1 VRSGTG
7 RRVVAAAL
15 ALGALA
21 CAWAPSAQA
30 QEETP
35 SVTVAVLAFG
45 VEPREIGD
53 VPGMS
58 PGLMSAGLS
67 TVTSTQTFLDISAG
81 NRIFTS
87 LYDGEDPFLVSSE
100 NKVEDWDEIVERAEG
115 APGDIVPGLLG
126 STLED
131 AGIPT
136 SADPL
141 LITPALI
148 AVDEQGNIE
157 RTKEFACIEARCP
170 GLSVVPVV
178 RDDLPAMVERLRGD
192 DMLIAMER
200 PPPPTRDTLAMGI
213 AGRGFDGNLTSDTTR
228 TPGFVLATDLAPT
241 ILERFGVGV
250 PSEMSGRPIRSEG
263 DVDVE
268 ALQDRGKRM
277 TVVSGRRGPVIVRNL
292 MIWFAVAA
300 LVALLSRGRLS
311 APAFGVLGLSFVYL
325 PVMLLVGAAVQP
337 VREVEQLIVGLG
349 APALAA
355 LTLFALRDWTAL
367 AVACG
372 VSVAAYSLDVI
383 TGSTLTAQ
391 SLLGP
396 NPGLGVRFFGI
407 GNELESILAVTIPVG
422 VGAALMSARQRF
434 GLEISSRTAAIAF
447 LGAGA
452 LFAAIFAAGRFG
464 ADVGAAI
471 VFPAGAAMAA
481 LALPGALRRRKLAI
495 GVIAAPVAGLMLLAV
510 IDLVAGGD
518 AHLSRSVFEAGGTEE
533 LGDVAERRLRLSAS
547 SFGRAVGQNLFWFSL
562 IMIAVGVWQ
571 RRRLARWLEDAPLAR
586 AGMTGAFGAV
596 VLGVVA
602 NDSGATFLIIGTIG
616 MLGIVAFAYSR
627 YASVP

>member
-1 VRSGTG
+1 M
-7 RRVVAAAL
+7 
-15 ALGALA
+15 
-21 CAWAPSAQA
+21 
-30 QEETP
+30 
-35 SVTVAVLAFG
+35 AVLAFG
-45 VEPREIGD
+45 IEPSTIGD
-53 VPGMS
+53 VPGLS

-67 TVTSTQTFLDISAG
+67 TVSSTQTFLDISAG

-87 LYDGEDPFLVSSE
+87 LYGGENPIVVRSE
-100 NKVEDWDEIVERAEG
+100 DRVEDWDEIAERAEG

-136 SADPL
+136 RADEL
-141 LITPALI
+141 LITPSLI
-148 AVDEQGNIE
+148 AVDEQGNIN
-157 RTKEFACIEARCP
+157 RTRQFACIEARCP
-170 GLSVVPVV
+170 GLSVVPIA
-178 RDDLPAMVERLRGD
+178 RDELPALVRRLRGD

-200 PPPPTRDTLAMGI
+200 PPPPTRDTLAIGI

-228 TPGFVLATDLAPT
+228 TPGFVIATDLAPT
-241 ILERFGVGV
+241 IIERFGLDV
-250 PSEMSGRPIRSEG
+250 PGEMSGRPIRSEG
-263 DVDVE
+263 EVDVGVLE
-268 ALQDRGKRM
+268 DRGKRM
-277 TVVSGRRGPVIVRNL
+277 TVVSGRRGPVVVRNL

-325 PVMLLVGAAVQP
+325 PTMLLVGAAVQP

-355 LTLFALRDWTAL
+355 LTLVVFRDWTAL
-367 AVACG
+367 AVACA
-372 VSVAAYSLDVI
+372 VSVCAYSLDVI

-422 VGAALMSARQRF
+422 VGAALMSARERF
-434 GLEISSRTAAIAF
+434 GLEISNRTAATAF
-447 LGAGA
+447 LGAA
-452 LFAAIFAAGRFG
+452 IFFSAIFAAGRFG

-471 VFPAGAAMAA
+471 VLPAGAAMAV
-481 LALPGALRRRKLAI
+481 LALPGALGRRKLLI
-495 GVIAAPVAGLMLLAV
+495 GVVAAPVVALMVLAV

-518 AHLSRSVFEAGGTEE
+518 AHLSRSVFEAGGAKE

-547 SFGRAVGQNLFWFSL
+547 SFGRAVGQDLFWFSL
-562 IMIAVGVWQ
+562 AMIALAVWQ
-571 RRRLARWLEDAPLAR
+571 RRRLERWLADAPLER
-586 AGMTGAFGAV
+586 AGMLGAFGAV

-602 NDSGATFLIIGTIG
+602 NDSGATFLVIGTIG
-616 MLGIVAFAYSR
+616 MLGVVAFAYSR
-627 YASVP
+627 FAARKVL

>member
-1 VRSGTG
+1 MAG
-7 RRVVAAAL
+7 L
-15 ALGALA
+15 
-21 CAWAPSAQA
+21 
-30 QEETP
+30 
-35 SVTVAVLAFG
+35 
-45 VEPREIGD
+45 
-53 VPGMS
+53 S

-67 TVTSTQTFLDISAG
+67 TVSSTQTFLDVSAG

-87 LYDGEDPFLVSSE
+87 LYPGEDPIVIRAKE
-100 NKVEDWDEIVERAEG
+100 QVPDWDEIVERAEG
-115 APGDIVPGLLG
+115 APGDIVPGLLAT
-126 STLED
+126 TLAD
-131 AGIPT
+131 AGIP
-136 SADPL
+136 SRADEL

-148 AVDEQGNIE
+148 AADEEGRVT
-157 RTKEFACIEARCP
+157 RTEPYTCVETRCP
-170 GLSVVPVV
+170 GLSVVQAI
-178 RDDLPAMVERLRGD
+178 RDELPALVERLRGE
-192 DMLIAMER
+192 DMLIVIER
-200 PPPPTRDTLAMGI
+200 PPPPERETLAIGV
-213 AGRGFDGNLTSDTTR
+213 AGRGFDGNLTSDSTR

-241 ILERFGVGV
+241 ILERYGIEA
-250 PSEMSGRPIRSEG
+250 PDEMSGRPIRSEG
-263 DVDVE
+263 EVDVATLE
-268 ALQDRGKRM
+268 RRGERM
-277 TVVSGRRGPVIVRNL
+277 TVVSGRRGAVIVDNL
-292 MIWFAVAA
+292 MIWFAIAA
-300 LVALLSRGRLS
+300 AVSLLTRGR
-311 APAFGVLGLSFVYL
+311 ARAAAFGVLGLSFVYL
-325 PVMLLVGAAVQP
+325 PPMLLAGAAIQP
-337 VREVEQLIVGLG
+337 SEAGERILVGLG

-355 LTLFALRDWTAL
+355 LTLFTLRDWSAL
-367 AVACG
+367 AAACA
-372 VSVAAYSLDVI
+372 VSVCAYALDVI

-407 GNELESILAVTIPVG
+407 GNELEAILAVTIPVG
-422 VGAALMSARQRF
+422 VGAALMAAKQRF
-434 GLEISSRTAAIAF
+434 GREITGRTAAIAF

-481 LALPGALRRRKLAI
+481 LALPGAFRRRKLVI
-495 GVIAAPVAGLMLLAV
+495 GVIAAPLAGLVLLAV

-518 AHLSRSVFEAGGTEE
+518 AHLSRSVFDAGGTEE

-562 IMIAVGVWQ
+562 FMIAVGVWQ

-616 MLGIVAFAYSR
+616 MLGIVSFAFSR
-627 YASVP
+627 YAVAAPEAKSSARVRPVP